1 MDTNAARRILV
12 TGGAGF
18 IGASLVRAL
27 EAAGDTVTVVDDGR
41 AAGTAFVRGTAAPVV
56 SGDVGRLS
64 ANGEMERLLAGTD
77 AIVHLAARTG
87 VPASIADPAAD
98 WADNVVAS
106 LALLDLA
113 RRSGVER
120 FVFASSNAAVGAAEG
135 PISENTVPRPTS
147 PYGAAKLAVEGYLSA
162 FADSYGMASVAI
174 RFANVYGPYALHKR
188 SVISSFLLAGLRG
201 RPLTVYGDGSQAR
214 DLVHVDDLVSLIRAS
229 LDAPSERVAGR
240 IFQGG
245 SGMRTPIGELAT
257 LVSDVLG
264 GDVPVVHQPARTG
277 DVAGAACDLS
287 LATQQ
292 VGYRP
297 QVELRAGIASVAG
310 WFRAALQD
318 PQLAALADR

>member
-1 MDTNAARRILV
+1 M

-41 AAGTAFVRGTAAPVV
+41 AAGTALLRGTAAPVV

-77 AIVHLAARTG
+77 AVVHLAARTG

-135 PISENTVPRPTS
+135 PISERTVPRPTS

-229 LDAPSERVAGR
+229 LDAPAERVAGR

-245 SGMRTPIGELAT
+245 SGVRTPIGELAT

-264 GDVPVVHQPARTG
+264 GEVPLVHEPARSG

-287 LATQQ
+287 LATEL

-318 PQLAALADR
+318 PELAALADR

>member
-27 EAAGDTVTVVDDGR
+27 EAAGDAVTVVDDGR
-41 AAGTAFVRGTAAPVV
+41 AAGTASLRGTAAAIV
-56 SGDVGRLS
+56 SGDIGRLAAS
-64 ANGEMERLLAGTD
+64 GEMERLLNGTD
-77 AIVHLAARTG
+77 AVVHLAARTG

-98 WADNVVAS
+98 WVDNVVAS
-106 LALLDLA
+106 LALLDLC

-120 FVFASSNAAVGAAEG
+120 FLFASSNAAVGAAEG
-135 PISENTVPRPTS
+135 PINEHTVPRPTS
-147 PYGAAKLAVEGYLSA
+147 PYGAAKLAMEGYLSA
-162 FADSYGMASVAI
+162 FADSYGMATVAI
-174 RFANVYGPYALHKR
+174 RFANVYGPHALHKR
-188 SVISSFLLAGLRG
+188 SVIASFLLAGLRG
-201 RPLTVYGDGSQAR
+201 RPLNVYGDGSQAR
-214 DLVHVDDLVSLIRAS
+214 DLVHVDDLVGLIRAS

-245 SGMRTPIGELAT
+245 SGVRTPIGELAAM
-257 LVSDVLG
+257 VSDVLG
-264 GDVPVVHQPARTG
+264 GEVPIIHLPARTG

-297 QVELRAGIASVAG
+297 QVELRAGITSVAG

-318 PQLAALADR
+318 PELAALADR